1 MRIRTYH
8 SHMQPIG
15 ILVPVRV
22 WSLYIHPESKRPGG
36 RGGHAGPV
44 CTSMCSSVFAGI
56 ASLCWATS
64 PYRFPTSWGAMLFF
78 CCAVLWNA
86 VLRHAMIY
94 LWIGSPLSG
103 DLVLCH
109 AVLICYAKYS
119 MLHQTTCSHLVGISM
134 FCKAV
139 IYYAVLHHR
148 IGSVLGG
155 APVPCHAWICYAML
169 CYAMLHHYRFFPS
182 WGSCSLLWCAIAML
196 CAGMRHHVIGP
207 VFSAMLCCA
216 MPLYALP

>member
-1 MRIRTYH
+1 MCEFEHIIRICSPSGSSCPYAFGR
-8 SHMQPIG
+8 SIS
-15 ILVPVRV
+15 ILSPSGQGGGGVMPGLFARLCAHLCLLA
-22 WSLYIHPESKRPGG
+22 SLLY
-36 RGGHAGPV
+36 AGPHRLIGSRLHGGP
-44 CTSMCSSVFAGI
+44 CF
-56 ASLCWATS
+56 
-64 PYRFPTSWGAMLFF
+64 FF

-182 WGSCSLLWCAIAML
+182 WGSCSLHWCAIAML

-207 VFSAMLCCA
+207 RNVFSAMLCYS
-216 MPLYALP
+216 MPF